1 MNIVLVPIAFFA
13 AVAAAIPGSIWFATK
28 RRTAALG
35 LIQEA
40 VAKGQTLD
48 AALIER
54 LMPARRFAVGK
65 WFGILCLLLGMPVL
79 GVGTGLLLAGSFLT
93 SGETAAGMLTGGMVE
108 LSLGVG
114 FTTLGFVSLRK
125 LTGDAAPRWDFATL
139 LALVC
144 LFCGVASL
152 AMFVS
157 LSVSSLFYPDAEARA
172 GYLMGALVNAGSGA
186 GFFVLGV
193 FILRVFGD
201 PSDPDRGG

>member
-1 MNIVLVPIAFFA
+1 MSIVLVPIAFFA
-13 AVAAAIPGSIWFATK
+13 AVAAVILGTVWFATK
-28 RRTAALG
+28 RRTSALG

-54 LMPARRFAVGK
+54 LMPERRPAVGK
-65 WFGILCLLLGMPVL
+65 WFGIICLLMGMPTL
-79 GVGTGLLLAGSFLT
+79 GVGAGLLLAGIFLT
-93 SGETAAGMLTGGMVE
+93 SGATAAGMLTGGMVQ
-108 LSLGVG
+108 LSIGVG
-114 FTTLGFVSLRK
+114 FTALGFFSLRK
-125 LTGDAAPRWDFATL
+125 LTGDTAPRWDFATL

-157 LSVSSLFYPDAEARA
+157 LSVSSQFYPDAETRA
-172 GYLMGALVNAGSGA
+172 GNLVGALVNAGSGA
-186 GFFVLGV
+186 GLFVLGA

-201 PSDPDRGG
+201 PSDRDRGG